1 MGTPFD
7 PTNPLHNIITDE
19 AGNPVPQK
27 YDPEANSGQ
36 GGMVV
41 VSTEDVQKVQQTG
54 SIVLGKELGNPVEIF
69 SGTIKNGETLQSEI
83 YDVGKRNINIY
94 YQSNGNNKNYIL
106 QVHYL
111 NLVGDTIETETIFE
125 ELPEGMKGIIN
136 FIPKYPRLKFVLQNN
151 TLSNRTI
158 RFEYS
163 QSNLQE
169 VSIRKS
175 PQRKI
180 TVCPSI
186 TVTGQ
191 EKKILIDD
199 YTFEKGTI
207 AWGLYFIE
215 SSRTLSNILNYMY
228 IRVEMTSGWDYSITP
243 HGRCNFRQDIALST
257 QDEFDK
263 GLAVDM
269 VDVLGVDD
277 TSLRKNIILAGKYFN
292 VPLGERIRIS
302 IINTAPE
309 GEFTFYINQA
319 SFVEEGIF

>member
-1 MGTPFD
+1 MAKGIPLMGRD
-7 PTNPLHNIITDE
+7 PDGKAKIINVDE
-19 AGNPVPQK
+19 NGNV
-27 YDPEANSGQ
+27 
-36 GGMVV
+36 
-41 VSTEDVQKVQQTG
+41 KVQQSGTV
-54 SIVLGKELGNPVEIF
+54 VLGKELGNPVEIF
-69 SGTIKNGETLQSEI
+69 NGIIENGETLQSEI

-94 YQSNGNNKNYIL
+94 YQSSGTNKNYIL

-125 ELPEGMKGIIN
+125 ELPESMEGIIN
-136 FIPKYPRLKFVLQNN
+136 FSPKYPRLKFVLQNN
-151 TLSNRTI
+151 TSADRTI

-175 PQRKI
+175 PQRQI

-199 YTFEKGTI
+199 YTFQKGTI

-215 SSRTLSNILNYMY
+215 SARTLSNILNYMY
-228 IRVEMTSGWDYSITP
+228 IRVEMTSGWDYTIAP
-243 HGRCNFRQDIALST
+243 HGRCTFRQDISLST

-309 GEFTFYINQA
+309 GERTFVINQA

>member
-41 VSTEDVQKVQQTG
+41 VSTEDVQKVQQVG
-54 SIVLGKELGNPVEIF
+54 SV
-69 SGTIKNGETLQSEI
+69 
-83 YDVGKRNINIY
+83 
-94 YQSNGNNKNYIL
+94 
-106 QVHYL
+106 
-111 NLVGDTIETETIFE
+111 
-125 ELPEGMKGIIN
+125 
-136 FIPKYPRLKFVLQNN
+136 
-151 TLSNRTI
+151 
-158 RFEYS
+158 
-163 QSNLQE
+163 
-169 VSIRKS
+169 
-175 PQRKI
+175 RKI